1 MRQDRSQNNFQKYK
15 TFTIVIS
22 FLLGALALSL
32 FSIFQKLIMH
42 EPGLI
47 QHPRSYVVPILYG
60 GITGLALGLWYSRLK
75 QKEVELLDAYNA
87 TLKGWA
93 KAVEIRDKNTQD
105 HTDRVVILMEILSRA
120 MGVSK
125 KELVHMRRG
134 ALLHDIGKI
143 GVPDAIL
150 NKPGALTTEEREIM
164 QQHPAQAKQLLE
176 TVEFLGP
183 AIEIPCC
190 HHERWD
196 GSGYPHGFKGK
207 EIPLSARIFAVIDVW
222 DALVSDRP
230 YRKAWTAKEA
240 TAYIEDSA
248 GKLFDPEVVQ
258 VFLANVPQL
267 IQHYPVGWDEP

>member
-1 MRQDRSQNNFQKYK
+1 MKQDRSQNNFQKYK
-15 TFTIVIS
+15 MVTIVIS
-22 FLLGALALSL
+22 FLLGALTLSL
-32 FSIFQKLIMH
+32 FSVFQKLIMH

-87 TLKGWA
+87 TLEGWA

-120 MGVSK
+120 MRVS
-125 KELVHMRRG
+125 EREMVHMRRG

-196 GSGYPHGFKGK
+196 GSGYPHGFKGR

-240 TAYIEDSA
+240 TTYIQDNA

-267 IQHYPVGWDEP
+267 IRQYPVGWDEP